1 MGGFRAEETSRL
13 RMKEKSKSCELCP
26 QEKILYQI
34 LVTKK
39 MRSFVLQKS
48 LKKEANDPL
57 QNAQES
63 SKGGL
68 DFLM

>member
-1 MGGFRAEETSRL
+1 
-13 RMKEKSKSCELCP
+13 MKEKSKSCP
-26 QEKILYQI
+26 QAKILYQI